1 MTWLNVLEK
10 KGKKKDNLSRIPS
23 GKLSGT
29 PAHICVYGL
38 SKHYIELI
46 WPEDSRGK
54 GRMGCVW
61 MGWEVCFKETAWI
74 LDFKITVLSCDFIMI
89 SAF

>member
-1 MTWLNVLEK
+1 MKFSYDLIKRPGK
-10 KGKKKDNLSRIPS
+10 KGKKKKDNLSRIPS

-46 WPEDSRGK
+46 
-54 GRMGCVW
+54 
-61 MGWEVCFKETAWI
+61 
-74 LDFKITVLSCDFIMI
+74 
-89 SAF
+89 